1 MNTKSNIYCVYLANI
16 SFWQNIKKNNNR
28 ILTDFI
34 HKMIEMCE
42 ISLINQEMIL
52 WLFDL
57 Q

>member
-16 SFWQNIKKNNNR
+16 SLWQNIKKNNNR